1 MKEAEEKDKE
11 EEGEEFTGQLT
22 PKLQLD
28 FIDQTVKALYTFGLK
43 NVTLQF

>member
-1 MKEAEEKDKE
+1 MMKEAEEDK
-11 EEGEEFTGQLT
+11 EEGEEFMGQLT

-43 NVTLQF
+43 NVTLLF